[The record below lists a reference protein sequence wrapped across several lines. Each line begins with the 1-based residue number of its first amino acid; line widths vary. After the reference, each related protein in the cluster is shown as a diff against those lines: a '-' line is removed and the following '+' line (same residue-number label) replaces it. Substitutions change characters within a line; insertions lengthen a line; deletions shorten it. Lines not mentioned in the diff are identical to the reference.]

1 MVTWL
6 PVMSAGVAADV
17 LCAVS
22 YLASPWATA
31 APRFTEPLGF
41 SKTTPVECL
50 NVAIARSSTRAFG
63 QLPFVNFAGNRR
75 TLQDNAS

>member
-22 YLASPWATA
+22 CLACPWAIA
-31 APRFTEPLGF
+31 VPGLSEPLGF
-41 SKTTPVECL
+41 SRTTPLSFLTGSLAFLALGVL
-50 NVAIARSSTRAFG
+50 GSAARE
-63 QLPFVNFAGNRR
+63 LRR
-75 TLQDNAS
+75 